1 MRSLLATLL
10 TTVAATLAVAAP
22 ASAVETGINETMN
35 GTLPLGQKAQE
46 LGSDWLR
53 IWGTWEMGEPEP
65 GKVSQDY
72 VNWLGAKV
80 DDAEA
85 RGIKTLVVIA
95 RSPAWGSAGG
105 GMAPPTD
112 PNHYAAYMAELAKR
126 LPAVDAWEIW
136 NEEDGYEFWQG
147 GPDPARYAALLKASY
162 HAIKAVQPHDVVV
175 SGGTVGNN
183 MDFLEQLY
191 AHGAQG
197 SFDAF
202 GVHTDTAC
210 NTNDPDF
217 IYRDEKGRVGR
228 YAFTG
233 YREVHAVM
241 SRNGD
246 GAKPIWMTELGW
258 NTQSTAP
265 TSCSVGE
272 RKGTKPL
279 GVTEEQQ
286 SAFLTKAYRCM
297 AADPFVQTAL
307 WFGMQDIP
315 GSIHAGGFG
324 LHRLDG
330 SEKPAAAAFRALDA
344 GIPPDPCGGV
354 VDSSGPEIVVAKP
367 LDGTRF
373 VDMIDIDAKGVD
385 SPGGVGIAR
394 IKFYVDGKFERTAGN
409 GEFKISPF
417 WDSRYWKRGKH
428 TLTFKAIDEAN
439 NVITKSV
446 TVHKVKKLPRVRT
459 SANLVL
465 EQLDPSTVR
474 VTGGVT
480 WPEAHASTRLR
491 GKAAVV
497 FQKRVKKGKKTKWK
511 TVAKVRR
518 SAVKPVNVT
527 KSLKRG
533 KYRVYLSFPGVEG
546 FKKSRSKPVRFKIA
560 G

>member
-1 MRSLLATLL
+1 MRSL
-10 TTVAATLAVAAP
+10 AATFLITLAAAVAVAAP
-22 ASAVETGINETMN
+22 ASAVETGVNETMN
-35 GTLPLGQKAQE
+35 QNLPVGATAQGLGA
-46 LGSDWLR
+46 DWVR
-53 IWGTWEMGEPEP
+53 IWGTWEGAEPAP
-65 GKVSQDY
+65 GALSQPYLD
-72 VNWLGAKV
+72 WLSAKI
-80 DDAEA
+80 DDAKA
-85 RGIKTLVVIA
+85 RGIKVLVVIG
-95 RSPAWGSAGG
+95 RTPAWASGG
-105 GMAPPTD
+105 HGGIAPPSD
-112 PNHYAAYMAELAKR
+112 PARFGQFMGELARR

-136 NEEDGYEFWQG
+136 NEQDGHEFWLG
-147 GPDPARYAALLKASY
+147 GPNPALYTAMLKSAY
-162 HAIKAVQPHDVVV
+162 PAIKASQPNDIVVT
-175 SGGTVGNN
+175 GGTIGNN
-183 MDFLEQLY
+183 MDYLEELY
-191 AHGAQG
+191 KSGAQG

-217 IYRDEKGRVGR
+217 IYRDEQGRVGR
-228 YAFTG
+228 YTFTG

-286 SAFLTKAYRCM
+286 SAFLTKAYRCL
-297 AADPFVQTAL
+297 AADPFVTTAL
-307 WFGMQDIP
+307 WFGIQDIP
-315 GSIHAGGFG
+315 GSPHAGGFG
-324 LHRLDG
+324 LHRWDQ
-330 SEKPAAAAFRALDA
+330 SAKPAAAAFRALDA
-344 GIPPDPCGGV
+344 GIPPEPCGGV
-354 VDSSGPEIVVAKP
+354 VDNSGPEIAVAKP
-367 LDGTRF
+367 LDGQKF
-373 VDMIDIDAKGVD
+373 VDMIDVEAQGVD

-394 IKFYVDGKFERTAGN
+394 IKFYVDGKFERTSGN
-409 GEFKISPF
+409 GAFDISPF

-428 TLTFKAIDEAN
+428 TLTFKAIDEAS

-446 TVHKVKKLPRVRT
+446 TVYKVRKLPKVRT
-459 SANLVL
+459 SATLAL
-465 EQLDPSTVR
+465 ERVDPSTVR

-497 FQKRVKKGKKTKWK
+497 FQKRAGKKWK
-511 TVAKVRR
+511 TAVKVRR

-527 KSLKRG
+527 KRLKRG
-533 KYRVYLSFPGVEG
+533 TWRVYLSFPGVEG

-560 G
+560 